1 MWDQV
6 VSVVRSEFAWDADV
20 YESLR
25 LFLRLST
32 AALLGGLLGFEREIS
47 GREAGIRTHMLVSM
61 GAAIFVMMAQ
71 LSGSNEDAMSRV
83 MQGIIAGIGFLCAGS
98 ILKNQDQTHVKG
110 LTTAAGIWLTA
121 AVGMAVGLGSLAAAI
136 MLTLLT
142 LVILSVVGYFVRRF
156 DQRG

>member
-1 MWDQV
+1 MPC
-6 VSVVRSEFAWDADV
+6 
-20 YESLR
+20 
-25 LFLRLST
+25 
-32 AALLGGLLGFEREIS
+32 
-47 GREAGIRTHMLVSM
+47 
-61 GAAIFVMMAQ
+61 
-71 LSGSNEDAMSRV
+71 RV